1 MGEGV
6 TEKMKNGLYFG
17 GYNSNVTGCSA
28 SVERAKLQQGIL
40 IFLKLTNNQNIDMRE
55 HML

>member
-1 MGEGV
+1 MTWDMG
-6 TEKMKNGLYFG
+6 KWI
-17 GYNSNVTGCSA
+17 SNA